1 MSYSDKLNA
10 IAIAKSMTSP
20 ALCVSNLYDTF
31 EGLKDR
37 NSAMNVAEPVISKQY
52 LGYAAARA
60 ETSCRV
66 LRLASAH

>member
-31 EGLKDR
+31 EGLRDR
-37 NSAMNVAEPVISKQY
+37 NSAMNVAEPLLV
-52 LGYAAARA
+52 
-60 ETSCRV
+60 V
-66 LRLASAH
+66 L